1 MRPAQGVKNHHH
13 DDHPGY
19 FDEFPP
25 APPDEGTP
33 PFSEYSSCRTIWK
46 KVPKHID
53 HPEKSEWFLF
63 DRVSGLKWEDIEDE
77 ALMFDFMEDS
87 EDEEYMM
94 CENCGERHPGAIL
107 PEELMDELY
116 DDF

>member
-1 MRPAQGVKNHHH
+1 M
-13 DDHPGY
+13 
-19 FDEFPP
+19 
-25 APPDEGTP
+25 
-33 PFSEYSSCRTIWK
+33 WK
-46 KVPKHID
+46 KVPKRID
-53 HPEKSEWFLF
+53 YPDKWEWVLF

-77 ALMFDFMEDS
+77 ALMFDFMDES
-87 EDEEYMM
+87 EQEEFMV